1 MGIDIGPV
9 QLIVYA
15 FDSPKFGGGIAAE
28 LKRLKEQDI
37 VRVVDALVVYKN
49 AEGEV
54 RNIQVTD
61 LSEDQAEMF
70 GAVIG
75 GLIGLG
81 RGGEAGMEAGAAAG
95 MQAVS
100 DQDGHIFDP
109 DHEMWDVLDDIP
121 SDTAAALILLE
132 HRWAIPLRDAILE
145 EGGMAVGDLW
155 LHPRDL
161 VAAGIIA
168 GEAAEYLNGKYQA
181 AA

>member
-9 QLIVYA
+9 QLVVYG
-15 FDSPKFGGGIAAE
+15 FENPKFGGGIAAE
-28 LKRLKEQDI
+28 LMRLKDEGI
-37 VRVVDALVVYKN
+37 LRVIDALVVHKN

-61 LSEDQAEMF
+61 LTEEQAEMF

-75 GLIGLG
+75 GLIGFG
-81 RGGEAGMEAGAAAG
+81 RGGSAGMEAGAIAG
-95 MQAVS
+95 AEAVS
-100 DQDGHIFDP
+100 EQDGHVFDP

-121 SDTAAALILLE
+121 PDTAAAILLLE
-132 HRWAIPLRDAILE
+132 HRWAIPLRDAIID
-145 EGGMAVGDLW
+145 EGGMAIGDLW

-161 VAAGIIA
+161 VAAGIVA
-168 GEAAEYLNGKYQA
+168 GEAADYLNGRYQA